1 MAKKYTKLVD
11 ENDLISKY
19 SVEPFRIL
27 VNSRCDR
34 YIDTINRSISCDIQ
48 PDDWKKEYKHYHMS
62 DCSTL
67 SYPQNEYEYR
77 IENYDISDYEEFT
90 ILAPKIICHTI
101 GFDVRI
107 EKRYD
112 ILFYISKHKETKEIT
127 IRNDCQCRNLGMA
140 NLSSGKNIAA
150 AIGGFKK
157 EISEFTGYAEERV
170 DEFLKMLERDWT
182 EVHNYDLSTL
192 FLFAE
197 KGSFFEKWEN
207 IKDYYNFLSYFR
219 GSINSTKNYFA
230 ACSKEE
236 FFREGFRIP
245 KKMINVMKNFK
256 SFMTDRYY
264 SAYYIRSIS
273 DNNYLRLENYPEE
286 LQNIIIYYCNGII
299 DSGQL
304 KVFLDKYLPEDFYN
318 NNIVEAFRRFIIR
331 IFPIT
336 NKIEDFKV
344 ICNNL
349 VKEGIEIKPENM
361 SIRLLSALQNKDNYE
376 DTYQMVEML
385 LENNDYLKVFDVV
398 AGVAE

>member
-1 MAKKYTKLVD
+1 
-11 ENDLISKY
+11 
-19 SVEPFRIL
+19 
-27 VNSRCDR
+27 
-34 YIDTINRSISCDIQ
+34 
-48 PDDWKKEYKHYHMS
+48 
-62 DCSTL
+62 
-67 SYPQNEYEYR
+67 
-77 IENYDISDYEEFT
+77 
-90 ILAPKIICHTI
+90 
-101 GFDVRI
+101 
-107 EKRYD
+107 
-112 ILFYISKHKETKEIT
+112 
-127 IRNDCQCRNLGMA
+127 
-140 NLSSGKNIAA
+140 
-150 AIGGFKK
+150 
-157 EISEFTGYAEERV
+157 
-170 DEFLKMLERDWT
+170 
-182 EVHNYDLSTL
+182 
-192 FLFAE
+192 
-197 KGSFFEKWEN
+197 
-207 IKDYYNFLSYFR
+207 
-219 GSINSTKNYFA
+219 
-230 ACSKEE
+230 
-236 FFREGFRIP
+236 
-245 KKMINVMKNFK
+245 MKNFK

-304 KVFLDKYLPEDFYN
+304 KVFLDKYSPEDFYN

-344 ICNNL
+344 ICSNL